1 MINFRGSDT
10 RIFISEKKDTQKEIL
25 VITSKDIDKM
35 QLFIKV
41 QTKSQILKLWEIN
54 CKLINFVLLKTL
66 LWQL

>member
-10 RIFISEKKDTQKEIL
+10 RIFISEKDTQNEIL
-25 VITSKDIDKM
+25 VITSKDIDKI

-54 CKLINFVLLKTL
+54 CKLINFVFLKTL